1 MRVVRLHVLTSRGQC
16 CPRAGQ
22 NTLFLCV
29 FCVSVE
35 WHLEGRLETVPPVTT
50 EQVDHI
56 LIGRMKGIQGHCNSC
71 YMDAALFRS
80 GAFRG
85 WIFTQIPKESRQPFK
100 L

>member
-1 MRVVRLHVLTSRGQC
+1 MSARVHQQGARLH
-16 CPRAGQ
+16 Q
-22 NTLFLCV
+22 NAAEYTRFLCV

-35 WHLEGRLETVPPVTT
+35 WLTEGRLETVPPVTT

-85 WIFTQIPKESRQPFK
+85 CKEK
-100 L
+100 NIA